1 MTKNMEEKL
10 AELGY
15 SSKPHGIKGGFIFVL
30 FNSDESVLK
39 NKSIVTIFPKNK
51 NSSIHPDGEE
61 HLIKTINFGNKTVC
75 YLDKIIDR
83 NIVEAMLPFNIFYP
97 RSLFPAPAE
106 GEVYIRDLVGLKVVD
121 SDGEEIGVIGKTYDN
136 GAQTVIKVVM
146 ANDSIE
152 LPFVPVFFPEVDVE
166 AGFITMIMPE
176 IDE

>member
-1 MTKNMEEKL
+1 MTNNMEKNL

-39 NKSIVTIFPKNK
+39 NKSVITIFPKTK
-51 NSSIHPDGEE
+51 NSSIKPDGEK
-61 HLIKTINFGNKTVC
+61 HLIKAINFGNKTVC
-75 YLDKIIDR
+75 YLDGIVDR
-83 NIVEAMLPFNIFYP
+83 NIVEAMLPFTIFYP

-121 SDGEEIGVIGKTYDN
+121 VDGEEIGVVGKTYDN

-146 ANDSIE
+146 SNDSIE
-152 LPFVPVFFPEVDVE
+152 LPFVPVFFPEIDIE
-166 AGFITMIMPE
+166 AGCITMIMPE
-176 IDE
+176 MEE